1 MKLPIIG
8 NRLGGT
14 IFYDGGNVY
23 TDINHISLA
32 WKAPSITDLNYFSHT
47 VGFGLRYPTPIGP
60 VRVDFGYQLNPP
72 LYQATVIPPGG
83 TVGTLQTLRLPHFG
97 FFFNIGPIF

>member
-1 MKLPIIG
+1 MKLPIVG

-23 TDINHISLA
+23 TDINHISFA

-47 VGFGLRYPTPIGP
+47 VGFGLRYPLRSDRCGWISAISSIRRTI
-60 VRVDFGYQLNPP
+60 RPP
-72 LYQATVIPPGG
+72 
-83 TVGTLQTLRLPHFG
+83 
-97 FFFNIGPIF
+97 